1 MGCGGSK
8 SQPKE
13 DQKEGKSK
21 KKSPTKSKRHSVGS
35 TKTDSSPSASAQR
48 REPRQKKQ
56 YVPKRRESSEPII
69 TVFQRTIPA
78 ESEKLPLN
86 GNWELESGT
95 DVSGP

>member
-35 TKTDSSPSASAQR
+35 TKTDSSPSAQR

-86 GNWELESGT
+86 GNWELESGS
-95 DVSGP
+95 DVSSP